1 MALDNVVPI
10 DAEAAQHLE
19 QRRARFRW
27 FVVALTA
34 TWIAVLVPVLV
45 LSPLPP
51 LWPFVAMAILVVLAE
66 HRFVLFGDETSMSAS
81 IVVVVAS
88 IFVFADTSPLAGPM
102 LIASFGG
109 LYLPHI
115 VGRNASVLAANST
128 TYSLSVAIAAG
139 LTHTVLG
146 NGNGPGRALLAA
158 LIATTT
164 YWNINSF
171 LTGFAAALRNGAIVT
186 NSIWMQFISDLPVFL
201 LALGSS
207 LLAQFASAAAV
218 IVPMMVFEVHLR
230 LRASGARPRPWAPP
244 IRFALASGAVG
255 AMPLAVGGTSG
266 YALLALGTYV
276 CHALARA
283 ESRPLWHLGFATG
296 WACITA
302 LAMSSVGWSGE
313 LQLLTAMA
321 VSTLSVF
328 ALDVRR
334 LSIAAG
340 TKLGRVTLFGL
351 MLPSRHE
358 STLAAVALGLAPLV
372 VQLERR
378 WPGFIVGLLGV
389 FMLVALALGRPRP
402 GHAWKRLTA
411 PQVLPAE
418 A

>member
-10 DAEAAQHLE
+10 DADAAQHLE

-88 IFVFADTSPLAGPM
+88 IFVFEDTSPLAGPM

-115 VGRNASVLAANST
+115 VGRHASVLAANSA
-128 TYSLSVAIAAG
+128 TYSLCVAIAAG
-139 LTHTVLG
+139 LTHTVVG
-146 NGNGPGRALLAA
+146 IGNGPGRALLAA

-164 YWNINSF
+164 YWNINSL

-186 NSIWMQFISDLPVFL
+186 NSVWIQFTSDLPVFL
-201 LALGSS
+201 LALSSS
-207 LLAQFASAAAV
+207 LLAQSASGAAV
-218 IVPMMVFEVHLR
+218 IVPMLVFEVHLR
-230 LRASGARPRPWAPP
+230 LQASGTRPRPWAPP
-244 IRFALASGAVG
+244 IRFALASGALG
-255 AMPLAVGGTSG
+255 AIPLTVGGTSG
-266 YALLALGTYV
+266 YALLALGIYI
-276 CHALARA
+276 CFALARA
-283 ESRPLWHLGFATG
+283 ESRSLCHLGFATSC
-296 WACITA
+296 ACITA
-302 LAMSSVGWSGE
+302 LAVSSMGWSGGP
-313 LQLLTAMA
+313 QLLTAIA
-321 VSTLSVF
+321 VSTLSVI
-328 ALDVRR
+328 ALEVRR
-334 LSIAAG
+334 LSLATG
-340 TKLGRVTLFGL
+340 TRLSRLTFFGL

-358 STLAAVALGLAPLV
+358 ATLAAVALGLTPLV

-378 WPGFIVGLLGV
+378 WPGFIVGLVGV
-389 FMLVALALGRPRP
+389 FMLVAIALGRPRP
-402 GHAWKRLTA
+402 SQAWKRLSA
-411 PQVLPAE
+411 RQALPAD